1 MNRNGIMRT
10 EIRKGVRK
18 GMGQHDIQVLL
29 GRTVKAF
36 RDGISGFLV
45 RDARTGGEKAYEIV
59 LPCRSWRGSP
69 LHLRLAVYTDGFVQ
83 MEADCPL
90 PASVTE
96 DFMREAAGYCRLS
109 LVLPDGAGKGVVS
122 RGGDAFG
129 LPEAELLDFIQD
141 VIRFDALLWFPDW
154 RKEEDHEHSERP
166 MDSRPDD

>member
-10 EIRKGVRK
+10 EIRKGEKK

-36 RDGISGFLV
+36 RDGISGFSV
-45 RDARTGGEKAYEIV
+45 RDASGHEGAYEIV
-59 LPCRSWRGSP
+59 LPCRSWRGTP
-69 LHLRLAVYTDGFVQ
+69 LHLRLAIYTDGFVQ
-83 MEADCPL
+83 MEAECPL
-90 PASVTE
+90 PASCTK
-96 DFMREAAGYCRLS
+96 DFVQEAAGYCRLS
-109 LVLPDGAGKGVVS
+109 LALPKGAKEGIVS

-154 RKEEDHEHSERP
+154 RKDK
-166 MDSRPDD
+166 